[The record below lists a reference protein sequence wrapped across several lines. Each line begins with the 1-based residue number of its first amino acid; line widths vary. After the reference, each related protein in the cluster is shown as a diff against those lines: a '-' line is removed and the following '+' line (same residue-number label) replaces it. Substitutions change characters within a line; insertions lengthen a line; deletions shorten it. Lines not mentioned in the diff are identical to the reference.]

1 MKIRTILAKEINE
14 FFSSLTAYI
23 TVSLFLIAMGL
34 FLWVFPDTSI
44 LEYGY
49 ASLETLF
56 QVAPWVFLFLV
67 PALTM
72 RFFAEEKRM
81 GTLELILTAPVSQWQ
96 LILGKFLAGA
106 FLILFCLLP
115 TLVYYF
121 TVYEL
126 GEVRGNLDSGAI
138 AGSYLGLFLL
148 GTAFCAIGLFAS
160 TLSSNQVVAF
170 MLAVFLCFFFWSGF
184 DSISRVASL
193 GAVDF
198 ILVQLGIYEH
208 YVSLSRGVIDSRD
221 LLYFASL
228 TFFFLLLSKQRL
240 EGARW

>member
-1 MKIRTILAKEINE
+1 MKIRTILTKEINE

-23 TVSLFLIAMGL
+23 TVSLFLITMGL
-34 FLWVFPDTSI
+34 FLWIFPETSI

-56 QVAPWVFLFLV
+56 SVAPWVFIFLV

-81 GTLELILTAPVSQWQ
+81 GTLELLLTAPVSKWE

-106 FLILFCLLP
+106 LLILFCLLP
-115 TLVYYF
+115 TLIYYY

-126 GEVRGNLDSGAI
+126 GEVKGNLDSGAI
-138 AGSYLGLFLL
+138 AGSYLGLLLL
-148 GTAFCAIGLFAS
+148 GMVFCAIGLFAS

-170 MLAVFLCFFFWSGF
+170 MLAVFLCFFFWYGF
-184 DSISRVASL
+184 DSLSQVASL
-193 GAVDF
+193 GSIDF
-198 ILVQLGIYEH
+198 LLVQLGLHEH
-208 YVSLSRGVIDSRD
+208 YVSISRGVLDTRD
-221 LLYFASL
+221 LVYFASL
-228 TFFFLLLSKQRL
+228 IFFFLLLSKLRL
-240 EGARW
+240 EVGR